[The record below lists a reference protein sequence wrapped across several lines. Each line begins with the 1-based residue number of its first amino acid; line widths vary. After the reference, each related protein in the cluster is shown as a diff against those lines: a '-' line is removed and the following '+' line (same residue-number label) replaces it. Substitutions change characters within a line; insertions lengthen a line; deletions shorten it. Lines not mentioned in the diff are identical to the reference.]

1 MKRILW
7 LITGVGVISL
17 TGAQPDVESQVLAT
31 VLARHPQVRA
41 LRLELESARR
51 LERGANLPHAP
62 IVLLS
67 PELTTGG
74 VGEQFLLQQP
84 LELNG
89 ARQARARIA
98 RAEYALVRAQAEL
111 ELNDLLANALAAYH
125 EYAYRAQIAAVAQE
139 ALQLAEQTREKIR
152 LQVEVGA
159 RAGIDLIQADIERE
173 RVRQHAA
180 LRQAE
185 AAAALERLRAALGGV
200 SPDEVATADTRA
212 TPTPSL
218 SPDTPLAVRIE
229 QARLQ
234 AAQAQ
239 AQQIRVEGIPDL
251 GVQVRIER
259 FRDAR
264 TRPAFGLSVSLP
276 FLDYGARQQ
285 QLRAQQ
291 QRAEAQQ
298 QRLLA
303 ARVRYEGER
312 AAAQQ
317 RYEQARA
324 RAEAY
329 QQRIMPQAEQLVQ
342 ATQTGLEVGQ
352 ISILQLLEAQRTVRQ
367 VREETLMAAMEL
379 KLAEIELRRL
389 RGEFAPYLEMFQ

>member
-41 LRLELESARR
+41 LRMELESARR

-89 ARQARARIA
+89 ARQARVRLA

-111 ELNDLLANALAAYH
+111 ELNDLLADALAAYH
-125 EYAYRAQIAAVAQE
+125 EYAYRAQIATVAQE

-200 SPDEVATADTRA
+200 SLDEVATAYTRA

-239 AQQIRVEGIPDL
+239 AQQIRVEGLPDL

-329 QQRIMPQAEQLVQ
+329 QQRILPQAEQLVQ

-352 ISILQLLEAQRTVRQ
+352 ISILQLLEAQRTARQ
-367 VREETLMAAMEL
+367 VREETLLATLEL

-389 RGEFAPYLEMFQ
+389 RGEFAPYLEVFQ

>member
-1 MKRILW
+1 
-7 LITGVGVISL
+7 
-17 TGAQPDVESQVLAT
+17 VESQVLAT

-74 VGEQFLLQQP
+74 IGEQFLLQQP

-98 RAEYALVRAQAEL
+98 RAEYALMRAQAEL
-111 ELNDLLANALAAYH
+111 ELNDLLADALAAYH

-159 RAGIDLIQADIERE
+159 LAGIDLIQADIERE

-324 RAEAY
+324 RADAY
-329 QQRIMPQAEQLVQ
+329 QQRILPQAEQLVQ

-352 ISILQLLEAQRTVRQ
+352 ISILQLLEAQRTACQ

-389 RGEFAPYLEMFQ
+389 RGEFAPYLEVFQ

>member
-41 LRLELESARR
+41 LRMELESARR

-111 ELNDLLANALAAYH
+111 ELNDLLADALAAYH

-352 ISILQLLEAQRTVRQ
+352 ISILQLLEAQRTARQ

-389 RGEFAPYLEMFQ
+389 RGEFAPYLEVFQ

>member
-1 MKRILW
+1 M
-7 LITGVGVISL
+7 
-17 TGAQPDVESQVLAT
+17 GAQPDVESQVLAT

-111 ELNDLLANALAAYH
+111 ELNDLLADALAAYH

-276 FLDYGARQQ
+276 FLDYGTRQ

-291 QRAEAQQ
+291 RRAEAQQ

-352 ISILQLLEAQRTVRQ
+352 ISILQLLEAQRTARQ

-389 RGEFAPYLEMFQ
+389 RGEFAPYLEVFQ

>member
-352 ISILQLLEAQRTVRQ
+352 ISILQLLEAQRTARQ

-389 RGEFAPYLEMFQ
+389 RGEFAPYLEVFQ

>member
-1 MKRILW
+1 
-7 LITGVGVISL
+7 
-17 TGAQPDVESQVLAT
+17 VESQVLAT

-111 ELNDLLANALAAYH
+111 ELNDLLADALAAYH

-159 RAGIDLIQADIERE
+159 LAGIDLIQADIERE

-324 RAEAY
+324 RADAY
-329 QQRIMPQAEQLVQ
+329 QQRILPQAEQLVQ

-352 ISILQLLEAQRTVRQ
+352 ISILQLLEAQRTARQ

-389 RGEFAPYLEMFQ
+389 RGEFAPYLEVFQ

>member
-98 RAEYALVRAQAEL
+98 RAEYALMRAQAEL
-111 ELNDLLANALAAYH
+111 ELNDLLADALAAYH

-352 ISILQLLEAQRTVRQ
+352 ISILQLLEAQRTARQ

-389 RGEFAPYLEMFQ
+389 RGEFAPYLEVFQ

>member
-111 ELNDLLANALAAYH
+111 ELNDLLADALAAYH

-259 FRDAR
+259 FRDAH

-352 ISILQLLEAQRTVRQ
+352 ISILQLLEAQRTACQ
-367 VREETLMAAMEL
+367 VREETLMAAMEF

-389 RGEFAPYLEMFQ
+389 RGEFAPYLEVFQ

>member
-98 RAEYALVRAQAEL
+98 RAEYALMRAQAEL
-111 ELNDLLANALAAYH
+111 ELNDLLADALAAYH
-125 EYAYRAQIAAVAQE
+125 EYAYRAQIATVAQE

-159 RAGIDLIQADIERE
+159 LAGIDLIQADIERE

-259 FRDAR
+259 FRNAR

-352 ISILQLLEAQRTVRQ
+352 ISILQLLEAQRTACQ

-389 RGEFAPYLEMFQ
+389 RGEFAPYLEVFQ

>member
-111 ELNDLLANALAAYH
+111 ELNDLLADALAAYH

-324 RAEAY
+324 RADAY
-329 QQRIMPQAEQLVQ
+329 QQRILPQAEQLVQ

-352 ISILQLLEAQRTVRQ
+352 ISILQLLEAQRTARQ

-389 RGEFAPYLEMFQ
+389 RGEFAPYLEVIQ

>member
-1 MKRILW
+1 
-7 LITGVGVISL
+7 
-17 TGAQPDVESQVLAT
+17 VESQVLAT

-111 ELNDLLANALAAYH
+111 ELNDLLADALAAYH

-159 RAGIDLIQADIERE
+159 LAGIDLIQADIERE

-352 ISILQLLEAQRTVRQ
+352 LSILQLLEAQRTACQ
-367 VREETLMAAMEL
+367 LREETLMAAMEL

-389 RGEFAPYLEMFQ
+389 RGEFAPYLEVFQ

>member
-41 LRLELESARR
+41 LRMELESARR

-111 ELNDLLANALAAYH
+111 ELNDLLADALAAYH

-303 ARVRYEGER
+303 VRIRYEGER

-329 QQRIMPQAEQLVQ
+329 QQRILPQAEQLVQ

-352 ISILQLLEAQRTVRQ
+352 ISILQLLEAQRTARQ

-389 RGEFAPYLEMFQ
+389 RGEFAPYLEVFQ

>member
-111 ELNDLLANALAAYH
+111 ELNDLLADALAAYH

-324 RAEAY
+324 RADAY

-352 ISILQLLEAQRTVRQ
+352 LSILQLLEAQRTARQ

-389 RGEFAPYLEMFQ
+389 RGEFAPYLEVIQ

>member
-111 ELNDLLANALAAYH
+111 ELNDLLADALAAYH

-352 ISILQLLEAQRTVRQ
+352 ISILQLLEAQRTARQ

-389 RGEFAPYLEMFQ
+389 RGEFAPYLEVFQ

>member
-41 LRLELESARR
+41 LRMELESARR

-89 ARQARARIA
+89 ARQARVRLA

-111 ELNDLLANALAAYH
+111 ELNDLLADALAAYH
-125 EYAYRAQIAAVAQE
+125 EYAYRAQIATVAQE

-200 SPDEVATADTRA
+200 SLDEVATADTRA

-239 AQQIRVEGIPDL
+239 AQQIRVEGLPDL

-303 ARVRYEGER
+303 VRIRYEGAR

-329 QQRIMPQAEQLVQ
+329 QQRILPQAEQLVQ

-352 ISILQLLEAQRTVRQ
+352 ISILQLLEAQRTARQ
-367 VREETLMAAMEL
+367 VREETLLATLEL

-389 RGEFAPYLEMFQ
+389 RGEFVPNMEVIR

>member
-17 TGAQPDVESQVLAT
+17 MGAQPDVESQVLAT

-111 ELNDLLANALAAYH
+111 ELNDLLADALAAYH
-125 EYAYRAQIAAVAQE
+125 EYAYRAQIATVARE

-259 FRDAR
+259 FRNAR

-352 ISILQLLEAQRTVRQ
+352 ISILQLLEAQRTARQ

-389 RGEFAPYLEMFQ
+389 RGEFAPYLEVFQ

>member
-7 LITGVGVISL
+7 LITGFGVISL

-98 RAEYALVRAQAEL
+98 RAEYALMRAQAEL
-111 ELNDLLANALAAYH
+111 ELNDLLADALAAYH

-264 TRPAFGLSVSLP
+264 TRPAFGLGVSLP

-352 ISILQLLEAQRTVRQ
+352 ISILQLLEAQRTACQ
-367 VREETLMAAMEL
+367 VREETLMAAMEF

-389 RGEFAPYLEMFQ
+389 RGEFAPYLEVFQ

>member
-111 ELNDLLANALAAYH
+111 ELNDLLADALAAYH

-159 RAGIDLIQADIERE
+159 LAGIDLIQADIERE

-352 ISILQLLEAQRTVRQ
+352 ISILQLLEAQRTARQ

-389 RGEFAPYLEMFQ
+389 RGEFAPYLEVFQ

>member
-7 LITGVGVISL
+7 LIIGVGVVSI

-89 ARQARARIA
+89 ARQAHARIA
-98 RAEYALVRAQAEL
+98 RAEYALMRAHAEL
-111 ELNDLLANALAAYH
+111 ELNDLLADALAAYH

-218 SPDTPLAVRIE
+218 SPDTPPAVRIE

-303 ARVRYEGER
+303 VRIRYEGER

-389 RGEFAPYLEMFQ
+389 RGEFAPYLEVFQ

>member
-111 ELNDLLANALAAYH
+111 ELNDLLADALAAYH

-352 ISILQLLEAQRTVRQ
+352 ISILQLLEAQRTARQ

-389 RGEFAPYLEMFQ
+389 RGEFAPYLEVIQ

>member
-41 LRLELESARR
+41 LRMELESARR

-89 ARQARARIA
+89 ARQARVRLA

-111 ELNDLLANALAAYH
+111 ELNDLLADALAAYH
-125 EYAYRAQIAAVAQE
+125 EYAYRAQIATVAQE

-239 AQQIRVEGIPDL
+239 AQQIRVEGLPDL

-329 QQRIMPQAEQLVQ
+329 QQRILPQAEQLVQ

-352 ISILQLLEAQRTVRQ
+352 ISILQLLEAQRTARQ
-367 VREETLMAAMEL
+367 VREETLLATLEL

-389 RGEFAPYLEMFQ
+389 RGEFAPYLEVFQ

>member
-1 MKRILW
+1 
-7 LITGVGVISL
+7 
-17 TGAQPDVESQVLAT
+17 VESQVLAT

-98 RAEYALVRAQAEL
+98 RAEYALMRAQAEL
-111 ELNDLLANALAAYH
+111 ELNDLLADALAAYH

-159 RAGIDLIQADIERE
+159 LAGIDLIQADIERE

-324 RAEAY
+324 RADAY
-329 QQRIMPQAEQLVQ
+329 QQRILPQAEQLVQ

-352 ISILQLLEAQRTVRQ
+352 ISILQLLEAQRTARQ

-389 RGEFAPYLEMFQ
+389 RGEFAPYLEVFQ

>member
-111 ELNDLLANALAAYH
+111 ELNDLLADALAAYH

-303 ARVRYEGER
+303 VRVRYEGER

-389 RGEFAPYLEMFQ
+389 RGEFAPYLEVFQ

>member
-98 RAEYALVRAQAEL
+98 RAEYALMRAQAEL
-111 ELNDLLANALAAYH
+111 ELNDLLADALAAYH

-159 RAGIDLIQADIERE
+159 LAGIDLIQADIERE

-352 ISILQLLEAQRTVRQ
+352 ISILQLLEAQRTACQ
-367 VREETLMAAMEL
+367 LREETLMAAMEL

-389 RGEFAPYLEMFQ
+389 RGEFAPYLEVFQ

>member
-111 ELNDLLANALAAYH
+111 ELNDLLADALAAYH

-159 RAGIDLIQADIERE
+159 LAGIDLIQADIERE

-352 ISILQLLEAQRTVRQ
+352 ISILQLLEAQRTACQ

-389 RGEFAPYLEMFQ
+389 RGEFAPYLEVFQ

>member
-41 LRLELESARR
+41 LRMELESARR

-89 ARQARARIA
+89 ARQARVRLA

-111 ELNDLLANALAAYH
+111 ELNDLLADALAAYH
-125 EYAYRAQIAAVAQE
+125 EYAYRAQIATVAQE

-200 SPDEVATADTRA
+200 SLDEVATADTRA

-239 AQQIRVEGIPDL
+239 AQQIRVEGLPDL

-329 QQRIMPQAEQLVQ
+329 QQRILPQAEQLVQ

-352 ISILQLLEAQRTVRQ
+352 ISILQLLEAQRTARQ
-367 VREETLMAAMEL
+367 VREETLLATLEL

-389 RGEFAPYLEMFQ
+389 RGEFAPYLEVFQ

>member
-98 RAEYALVRAQAEL
+98 RAEYALMRAQAEL
-111 ELNDLLANALAAYH
+111 ELNDLLADALAAYH
-125 EYAYRAQIAAVAQE
+125 EYAYRAQIATVAQE

-159 RAGIDLIQADIERE
+159 LAGIDLIQADIERE

-352 ISILQLLEAQRTVRQ
+352 LSILQLLEAQRTACQ
-367 VREETLMAAMEL
+367 LREETLMAAMEL

-389 RGEFAPYLEMFQ
+389 RGEFAPYLEVFQ

>member
-1 MKRILW
+1 
-7 LITGVGVISL
+7 
-17 TGAQPDVESQVLAT
+17 VESQVLAT

-111 ELNDLLANALAAYH
+111 ELNDLLADALAAYH

-159 RAGIDLIQADIERE
+159 LAGIDLIQADIERE

-352 ISILQLLEAQRTVRQ
+352 ISILQLLEAQRTACQ

-389 RGEFAPYLEMFQ
+389 RGEFAPYLEVFQ

>member
-111 ELNDLLANALAAYH
+111 ELNDLLADALAAYH
-125 EYAYRAQIAAVAQE
+125 EYAYRAQIATVAQE

-200 SPDEVATADTRA
+200 SLDEVATADTRA

-239 AQQIRVEGIPDL
+239 AQQIRVEGLPDL

-352 ISILQLLEAQRTVRQ
+352 ISILQLLEAQRTARQ
-367 VREETLMAAMEL
+367 VREETLLATLEL

-389 RGEFAPYLEMFQ
+389 RGEFAPYLEVFQ

>member
-111 ELNDLLANALAAYH
+111 ELNDLLADALAAYH

-329 QQRIMPQAEQLVQ
+329 QQRLMPQAEQLVQ

-352 ISILQLLEAQRTVRQ
+352 LSILQLLEAQRTACQ
-367 VREETLMAAMEL
+367 LREETLMAAMEL

-389 RGEFAPYLEMFQ
+389 RGEFAPYLEVFQ

>member
-111 ELNDLLANALAAYH
+111 ELNDLLADALAAYH

-159 RAGIDLIQADIERE
+159 LAGIDLIQADIERE

-352 ISILQLLEAQRTVRQ
+352 LSILQLLEAQRTACQ

-389 RGEFAPYLEMFQ
+389 RGEFAPYLEVFQ

>member
-111 ELNDLLANALAAYH
+111 ELNDLLADALAAYH

-159 RAGIDLIQADIERE
+159 LAGIDLIQADIERE

-352 ISILQLLEAQRTVRQ
+352 ISILQLLEAQRTACQ

-379 KLAEIELRRL
+379 KLAEIELQRL
-389 RGEFAPYLEMFQ
+389 RGEFAPYLEVFQ

>member
-1 MKRILW
+1 
-7 LITGVGVISL
+7 
-17 TGAQPDVESQVLAT
+17 VESQVLAT

-111 ELNDLLANALAAYH
+111 ELNDLLADALAAYH

-303 ARVRYEGER
+303 VRIRYEGAR

-352 ISILQLLEAQRTVRQ
+352 ISILQLLEAQRTARQ
-367 VREETLMAAMEL
+367 VREETLLAMLEL

-389 RGEFAPYLEMFQ
+389 RGEFAPYLEVFQ

>member
-17 TGAQPDVESQVLAT
+17 MGAQPDVESQVLAT

-41 LRLELESARR
+41 LRLELGSARR

-98 RAEYALVRAQAEL
+98 RAEYALMRAQAEL
-111 ELNDLLANALAAYH
+111 ELNDLLADALAAYH
-125 EYAYRAQIAAVAQE
+125 EYAYRAQLATVAQE

-159 RAGIDLIQADIERE
+159 LAGIDLIQADIERE

-352 ISILQLLEAQRTVRQ
+352 ISILQLLEAQRTACQ

-389 RGEFAPYLEMFQ
+389 RGEFAPYLEVFQ

>member
-98 RAEYALVRAQAEL
+98 RAEYALMRAQAEL
-111 ELNDLLANALAAYH
+111 ELNDLLADALAAYH

-159 RAGIDLIQADIERE
+159 LAGIDLIQADIERE

-352 ISILQLLEAQRTVRQ
+352 LSILQLLEAQRTACQ
-367 VREETLMAAMEL
+367 LREETLMAAMEL

-389 RGEFAPYLEMFQ
+389 RGEFAPYLEVFQ

>member
-41 LRLELESARR
+41 LRMELESARR

-89 ARQARARIA
+89 ARQARVRLA

-111 ELNDLLANALAAYH
+111 ELNDLLADALAAYH
-125 EYAYRAQIAAVAQE
+125 EYAYRAQIATVAQE

-200 SPDEVATADTRA
+200 SLDEVA

-239 AQQIRVEGIPDL
+239 AQQIRVEGLPDL

-329 QQRIMPQAEQLVQ
+329 QQRILPQAEQLVQ

-352 ISILQLLEAQRTVRQ
+352 ISILQLLEAQRTARQ
-367 VREETLMAAMEL
+367 VREETLLATLEL

-389 RGEFAPYLEMFQ
+389 RGEFAPYLEVFQ

>member
-41 LRLELESARR
+41 LRMELESARR

-89 ARQARARIA
+89 ARRARVRLA

-111 ELNDLLANALAAYH
+111 ELNDLLADALAAYH
-125 EYAYRAQIAAVAQE
+125 EYAYRAQIATVAQE

-152 LQVEVGA
+152 LQVEAGT

-200 SPDEVATADTRA
+200 SPDELATADTRA
-212 TPTPSL
+212 MPTPSL
-218 SPDTPLAVRIE
+218 SPDPPPALRIE

-239 AQQIRVEGIPDL
+239 AQQIRVEGLPDL

-259 FRDAR
+259 FREAR

-303 ARVRYEGER
+303 VRIRYEGAR

-329 QQRIMPQAEQLVQ
+329 QQRILPQAEQLVQ

-367 VREETLMAAMEL
+367 VREETLLATLEL

-389 RGEFAPYLEMFQ
+389 RGEFVPNMEVIR

>member
-111 ELNDLLANALAAYH
+111 ELNDLLADALAAYH

-324 RAEAY
+324 RADAY
-329 QQRIMPQAEQLVQ
+329 QQRILPQAEQLVQ

-389 RGEFAPYLEMFQ
+389 RGEFAPYLEVIQ

>member
-1 MKRILW
+1 
-7 LITGVGVISL
+7 
-17 TGAQPDVESQVLAT
+17 VESQVLAT

-98 RAEYALVRAQAEL
+98 RAEYALMRAQAEL
-111 ELNDLLANALAAYH
+111 ELNDLLADALAAYH

-159 RAGIDLIQADIERE
+159 LAGIDLIQADIERE

-324 RAEAY
+324 RADAY
-329 QQRIMPQAEQLVQ
+329 QQRILPQAEQLVQ

-352 ISILQLLEAQRTVRQ
+352 ISILQLLEAQRTACQ

-389 RGEFAPYLEMFQ
+389 RGEFAPYLEVFQ